1 MKNSLRTLL
10 YVLLVVFMLLSF
22 YAIFNAG
29 NPKSLFRLLVRDTS
43 YDVLIALG
51 CSMVVVVLVIAMGA
65 GEENAIRHLLQINRP
80 YIGELRRK
88 GHSEVQIAESFLKEL
103 GSRKG
108 LLHGLARRRV
118 LRYLSRIR

>member
-10 YVLLVVFMLLSF
+10 YVLLVAFMLLSF

-29 NPKSLFRLLVRDTS
+29 NPRSLFRLLVRDTS

-65 GEENAIRHLLQINRP
+65 GEENAIRHMLEINRE
-80 YIGELRRK
+80 YIRELRRK
-88 GHSEVQIAESFLKEL
+88 GRSEEAIAQSFLQEL

-108 LLHGLARRRV
+108 LLDLLAKRRV
-118 LRYLSRIR
+118 LRYLSRIQ

>member
-10 YVLLVVFMLLSF
+10 YVLLVAFMLLSF

-29 NPKSLFRLLVRDTS
+29 NPRSLFRLLVRDTS

-65 GEENAIRHLLQINRP
+65 GEENAIRHMLEINRE
-80 YIGELRRK
+80 YIRELRRK
-88 GHSEVQIAESFLKEL
+88 GRSEEAIAQSFLQEL

-108 LLHGLARRRV
+108 LLYLLAKRRV
-118 LRYLSRIR
+118 LRYLSRIQ